1 MMRKRLLARFALI
14 ALFLAAAALAGGAP
28 RTTSNIDLVVLVDT
42 SESMFPYF
50 DDLMTY
56 LVQDLLTT
64 RLHRGDTFHLLS
76 FSSAPEEELSL
87 AVNSDEAARQA
98 FSRVLL
104 LHALGRYTD
113 LVSAMQFLY
122 QKVKELPETNP
133 KHVIIITD
141 GVHDPPPGSP
151 NKLDDAS
158 VKGLV
163 VGTAQAM
170 RREGWEVTILK
181 VPPEP
186 APEDQGMKSYLG
198 DIAQAIG
205 VLVIPYPKQNK
216 QSVTGVAT
224 GYPTLIFPAALGQV
238 GTSFDAPFRVKNWKA
253 EPIILTLSSVQS
265 DGSEML
271 DHKVSVTVPASAE
284 VAFPVPLRLPA
295 SYPRGAHEAAVKLVF
310 DDDPRISPTE
320 GTISF
325 TFTGKGGFPFPRL
338 TLLYVLYIVLGL
350 VVIYLLVRLFLY
362 MLKKVREA
370 PISGIARTHGAAV
383 GGRGD
388 EEDQRSAA
396 ASKGAGRGGL
406 RVAPTPAALARGAGT
421 PEARGRKGRVS
432 LLEPGAARTGAH
444 RGVSLMDAHHAPS
457 ASAARPTVTS
467 ISRALPRQT
476 SPESSLPPLVE
487 MRVELQNHRVG
498 FRNVHRIAEGSAKS
512 IGGRSSVYLIFLGPV
527 PAGIAEIR
535 NVDGKFEFTPLRSEF
550 FPGVSGPVEDCMG
563 KAIPFVS
570 SRGRPFVLSFR
581 EWVSPLEEVNRIM
594 RQARSPM
601 F

>member
-1 MMRKRLLARFALI
+1 MNKKRLLARFALI
-14 ALFLAAAALAGGAP
+14 ALFLAVAMLAGGAP

-76 FSSAPEEELSL
+76 FSSAPEEEISL

-122 QKVKELPETNP
+122 QYVKELPETNP

-151 NKLDDAS
+151 NKLDEAS

-163 VGTAQAM
+163 VGTAQSM

-205 VLVIPYPKQNK
+205 VPVIPYPKQNK

-224 GYPTLIFPAALGQV
+224 GYPTLIFPGALGPV
-238 GTSFDAPFRVKNWKA
+238 GNSFDAPFRVKNWKT

-265 DGSEML
+265 EGNELL
-271 DHKVSVTVPASAE
+271 DRKVSVTVPASAE
-284 VAFPVPLRLPA
+284 VAFPVPLRLPI
-295 SYPRGAHEAAVKLVF
+295 SYPKGAHDAGIKLVF
-310 DDDPRISPTE
+310 DNDPRISPTE

-325 TFTGKGGFPFPRL
+325 SYTGKGGFPFPRF

-350 VVIYLLVRLFLY
+350 AFLYLLVRLFLY

-370 PISGIARTHGAAV
+370 PISGIARTHGAAPA
-383 GGRGD
+383 GAGDGD
-388 EEDQRSAA
+388 ERSAA
-396 ASKGAGRGGL
+396 ASVGAGRGGL
-406 RVAPTPAALARGAGT
+406 RGARAAAASARGAGT
-421 PEARGRKGRVS
+421 PEGRGRMGRVS
-432 LLEPGAARTGAH
+432 LLGTGAAHTGVH

-457 ASAARPTVTS
+457 ASPARPTVTS

-512 IGGRSSVYLIFLGPV
+512 IGGRSSAYLVFLAPV
-527 PAGIAEIR
+527 PARIAEIR
-535 NVDGKFEFTPLRSEF
+535 NVDGKFVFTPLRSEC
-550 FPGVSGPVEDCMG
+550 FPGINGPVEDCMG

-570 SRGRPFVLSFR
+570 SRGRAHVLYFR

-594 RQARSPM
+594 RLARS
-601 F
+601 